1 MVLIRLGEVDTFISS
16 SQITDIYYILTQGS
30 YKIGNT
36 QVINFLREIFSEIE
50 IFPLSKSEIT
60 KALAATPKDFE
71 DQWVYE
77 CAKSLDSE
85 FIITSNKKDFS
96 TYDIKC
102 GDASDFF
109 AWLKKEKGMDYSF
122 IGL

>member
-1 MVLIRLGEVDTFISS
+1 MNRPIFIDSNVLIDIATRRRNCEDLEKLMVLIRLGEVDTFISS
-16 SQITDIYYILTQGS
+16 SQ
-30 YKIGNT
+30 
-36 QVINFLREIFSEIE
+36 
-50 IFPLSKSEIT
+50 
-60 KALAATPKDFE
+60 
-71 DQWVYE
+71 
-77 CAKSLDSE
+77 
-85 FIITSNKKDFS
+85 IITSNKKDFS